1 MNRKTFGEQVNDNI
15 INKSNYHALTLEE
28 IQYHF
33 REDYFRN
40 LMIAKDD
47 GKKIW
52 PQRNFYILALTRIIK
67 LAKDMPRIQW
77 YKTQDCPHPSF
88 SQTVF
93 KYNYLDDSVD
103 ELWTLPSEEMA
114 NTMRYQVLDIN
125 PLERERYQ
133 DVRDYFDGTLLKLCK
148 NLNGEQRD
156 TNLLEGRSPISEKNA
171 KIVSELIEQRQEIY
185 DRQKA

>member
-1 MNRKTFGEQVNDNI
+1 MSNKTFGEQFNERI
-15 INKSNYHALTLEE
+15 INGNNAPLSLEE
-28 IQYHF
+28 IQHHF

-52 PQRNFYILALTRIIK
+52 PGRNFYILALTRILK

-88 SQTVF
+88 SQSVF
-93 KYNYLDDSVD
+93 RYNYLDDTVD
-103 ELWTLPSEEMA
+103 ELWTLPSEEVA
-114 NTMRYQVLDIN
+114 NTMRYQVFDIN

-133 DVRDYFDGTLLKLCK
+133 DVRDYFDGTLLGLCK
-148 NLNGEQRD
+148 RLNGEQRD
-156 TNLLEGRSPISEKNA
+156 TNLLEGRSVISEKDA
-171 KIVSELIEQRQEIY
+171 KIVDELIQQRKEIY
-185 DRQKA
+185 DRQKS